1 MVAAFLWVSW
11 EVGAGV
17 LGAAFW
23 APLSVC
29 FKPTPGFNCCKTTQM
44 GMSESGCWEVG
55 ALAQAWVG
63 WRLESASGVKGG
75 LGVQRWEPV

>member
-1 MVAAFLWVSW
+1 M
-11 EVGAGV
+11 GV
-17 LGAAFW
+17 LGGRGRGIGCCFLGTA
-23 APLSVC
+23 VC
-29 FKPTPGFNCCKTTQM
+29 FKPTPGLDCCKTTQM

-63 WRLESASGVKGG
+63 WMLESVSGVKG